1 MDFSELKE
9 QHPNIRERLT
19 KLEHEYKK
27 AELLLEFADHPSV
40 RLLLDGLAAI
50 VADINEQL
58 LSKRSLTLQERESLF
73 IKRDCFEWLK
83 SQFVLSEN
91 YIEGANAK
99 VAKL

>member
-40 RLLLDGLAAI
+40 KLLLDGLKAI
-50 VADINEQL
+50 ADDVDAQL
-58 LSKRSLTLQERESLF
+58 LTNRNLTLQQRESLF